1 MKKYVSLGAALMMGT
16 VIAKDKK
23 HKNQEKGLTKDFA
36 KRPTHKKEEYQ
47 KREVSTENLETKV
60 MQNYCVPKTCV

>member
-23 HKNQEKGLTKDFA
+23 HKNQEKDG
-36 KRPTHKKEEYQ
+36 
-47 KREVSTENLETKV
+47 
-60 MQNYCVPKTCV
+60 